1 MAGSRDMAFE
11 GATGP
16 GLSGPTTTTIRPTRQ
31 VLLLSSDPAW
41 AAAARLAIDRA
52 AGESLQL
59 ADSPT
64 DALNRL
70 VTPSH
75 LFSHLLLEPVAA
87 GPYVGD
93 LLGVTSGEIGS
104 QVELILL
111 GTAEGLAGR
120 RAISHAP
127 TPADLADKLHPQA
140 RQEAAMPPAL
150 STSDIAV
157 AFSAGDVE
165 CRFQPIVRL
174 ADRVAVGMETLAR
187 LRHAD
192 HGTISPDLFIP
203 QIERAGLS
211 LRLTEAVAQQAMA
224 AIDPAFLDGNDLFVT
239 INLPLDVL
247 LFPEAL
253 DRIDALRTAAGIPV
267 HRILIELTE
276 SRPVIDIPSLAQA
289 LEQWRRVGY
298 RIAIDDMG
306 PEMINQAELF
316 GLPFNMVKLD
326 KQVVLRSETD
336 PLARRYLQ
344 RTVDNA
350 HHRSLGIIA
359 EGIENEAMWNRMRDL
374 GVEYAQGFLIARALP
389 ASAVASWLEGWSAQ
403 TMLPPDR
410 EPT

>member
-1 MAGSRDMAFE
+1 MPGS
-11 GATGP
+11 
-16 GLSGPTTTTIRPTRQ
+16 STTLHPARQ

-41 AAAARLAIDRA
+41 LAAARLAIDRN

-59 ADSPT
+59 AESPT

-70 VTPSH
+70 VTPNH
-75 LFSHLLLEPVAA
+75 CFSHLLLEPAAA
-87 GPYVGD
+87 GPYARD

-111 GTAEGLAGR
+111 GEAGGLAER
-120 RAISHAP
+120 RSVSHAN

-140 RQEAAMPPAL
+140 ALDVAGSEAL
-150 STSDIAV
+150 TTSDIAL

-174 ADRVAVGMETLAR
+174 SDRQAVGMEALAR

-192 HGTISPDLFIP
+192 RGVISPDLFIP
-203 QIERAGLS
+203 QIEKAGLS
-211 LRLTEAVAQQAMA
+211 LRLTEAVAQAAMG
-224 AIDPAFLDGNDLFVT
+224 AIDPAFLEQHGLFVT

-253 DRIDALRTAAGIPV
+253 TRIDAHRAHHRIPV
-267 HRILIELTE
+267 ERLLIELTE
-276 SRPVIDIPSLAQA
+276 SRPVSDLGGLAMA
-289 LEQWRRVGY
+289 LELWRAAGY
-298 RIAIDDMG
+298 RVAIDDMG
-306 PEMINQAELF
+306 PDMMNQLNLF
-316 GLPFNMVKLD
+316 DLPFNVVKLD
-326 KQVVLRSETD
+326 KQVVLKSQTD
-336 PLARRYLQ
+336 GLAQSYLQ

-350 HHRSLGIIA
+350 HRRSLSIIA

-389 ASAVASWLEGWSAQ
+389 ASALPGWLEAWSAQ
-403 TMLPPDR
+403 SALPPDR
-410 EPT
+410 RPT